1 MRKRTE
7 TSWLISTDAVEKTG
21 HMHHECI
28 VLGLH
33 GNGACVLVRW
43 YIGIMSDRNARGIG
57 VAQTLPCTRWMVVR
71 TYQGNLA

>member
-1 MRKRTE
+1 
-7 TSWLISTDAVEKTG
+7 
-21 HMHHECI
+21 MHHECI